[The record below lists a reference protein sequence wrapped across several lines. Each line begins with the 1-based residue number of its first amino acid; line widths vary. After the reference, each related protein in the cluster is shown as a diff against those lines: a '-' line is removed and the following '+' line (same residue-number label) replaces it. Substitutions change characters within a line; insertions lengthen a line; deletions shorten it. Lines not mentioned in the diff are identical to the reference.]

1 MAKNNKIHQDRDPRN
16 LQITIKKNK
25 EHTLV
30 YIIVKVLKIKAKI
43 LKAVKKN

>member
-16 LQITIKKNK
+16 LQITIKNK

-30 YIIVKVLKIKAKI
+30 YIIVKVLKIKEKI